1 MNIQQWPV
9 TQRPRERLLQ
19 HGTAALNDAELL
31 AIFLRTGIAGRN
43 AVELGRDLLVRF
55 GSLNRLFAASRDEL
69 CACPG
74 MGSATYAQLQAVM
87 EMVRRALAETCR
99 VQDAL
104 SSPGAVRD
112 WLRLSLGS
120 REHETFCVLF
130 LDNQNRL
137 IASEDMFRGTLTE
150 ARVYPREVLKQALSY
165 NAAAVILAHN
175 HPSGVAEPS
184 MADRQLTRQLAEALA
199 LVDIRVLDHFI
210 VTSHGIASLAE
221 AGWL

>member
-9 TQRPRERLLQ
+9 TQRPRERLLL
-19 HGTAALNDAELL
+19 HGPATLNDAELL

-55 GSLNRLFAASRDEL
+55 GSLNRLFAASRDEF

-99 VQDAL
+99 AQDAL

-112 WLRLSLGS
+112 WLRLSLGP

-150 ARVYPREVLKQALSY
+150 ARVYPREVLKQALAY

-175 HPSGVAEPS
+175 HPSGVADPS
-184 MADRQLTRQLAEALA
+184 AADRQLTRQLTEALS

-210 VTSHGIASLAE
+210 VTSHGIASFAE